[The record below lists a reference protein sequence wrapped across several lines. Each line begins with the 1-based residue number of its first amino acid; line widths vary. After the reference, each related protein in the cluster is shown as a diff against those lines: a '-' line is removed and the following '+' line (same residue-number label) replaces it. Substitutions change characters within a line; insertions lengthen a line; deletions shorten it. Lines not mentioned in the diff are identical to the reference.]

1 MNLKRSLSPEGKM
14 KDKLDKQFMRLALK
28 EARKGLG
35 RTSPNPC
42 VGAVIVKN
50 GQVVAKGY
58 HKKAGAAHA
67 EIDAIRKSSESLAGA
82 TIYVTLEPCSHT
94 GKTPPCSRALVEAG
108 FTRVVVGM
116 TDPNPLVNGRGI
128 DFLEK
133 NRIEVTSGVLE
144 SECRSLNYP
153 FIKYITQ
160 GMPWTIMKAGVSL
173 DGRLNYQYG
182 HSGWITGEKSALE
195 THNLRN
201 KVDAILVGR
210 KTIEIDN
217 PSLTTRVSRGLAKD
231 PVRIILD
238 SDLATSPA
246 SRVYHLDSKAPTWI
260 ICAADA
266 PQFKREEF
274 ENIGVRLITIDRA
287 EKGLDLRLLLKEI
300 AKENICSV
308 LVEGGA
314 CVHGAF
320 LGEKLFDYAHLFY
333 APLFAGDQG
342 VPLIK
347 GYQVQERD
355 SAPRLVDVIHKRL
368 GEDMLISGRVS
379 YR

>member
-1 MNLKRSLSPEGKM
+1 M
-14 KDKLDKQFMRLALK
+14 KDKLDRQFMCLALK

-94 GKTPPCSRALVEAG
+94 GKTPPCSRALVESG

-128 DFLEK
+128 DFLKK
-133 NRIEVTSGVLE
+133 NGIEVTSGILE
-144 SECRSLNYP
+144 SECKSLNYP

-160 GMPWTIMKAGVSL
+160 GVPWTIMKAGVSL
-173 DGRLNYQYG
+173 DGRLNYQHG

-195 THNLRN
+195 AHNLRN
-201 KVDAILVGR
+201 QVDAILVGR

-217 PSLTTRVSRGLAKD
+217 PSLTTRVSRGPAKD
-231 PVRIILD
+231 PIRIILD
-238 SDLATSPA
+238 SDLATSPV
-246 SRVYHLDSKAPTWI
+246 SKVYHLDSKAPTWI

-274 ENIGVRLITIDRA
+274 ENIGVRLIAIDRA
-287 EKGLDLRLLLKEI
+287 KKGLDLRLLLKEI

-333 APLFAGDQG
+333 APIFAGDRG

-355 SAPRLVDVIHKRL
+355 SAPRLVDVTHKRL
-368 GEDMLISGRVS
+368 GEDMLISGRLS